1 MRRSPST
8 HDFTLLLQAWGE
20 GDAQAL
26 DRLAPLV
33 YRELHRIA
41 RGYMAHER
49 PNHTLQATA
58 LVNEA
63 YLRLVD
69 TRQANWQDRAHFLA
83 LCARAMRQILVD
95 HARSRASE
103 KHGGGQ
109 MLMQFD
115 ENLGSPE
122 SSHPHLLELD
132 DALTR
137 LAEIDPRK
145 SQVVE
150 LRFFGGLSLEETAE
164 ALKVSPRTVKRDWQ
178 LARAWLY
185 RELSGKKQNG

>member
-1 MRRSPST
+1 
-8 HDFTLLLQAWGE
+8 LLHAWGG
-20 GDAQAL
+20 GDKQAL

-41 RGYMAHER
+41 VRMMFAER

-63 YLRLVD
+63 YVRLVD
-69 TRQANWQDRAHFLA
+69 ARQVTWQDRAHFFA
-83 LCARAMRQILVD
+83 LCARAMREILID
-95 HARSRASE
+95 HARTRASA

-109 MLMQFD
+109 VSIELD
-115 ENLGSPE
+115 EGLTPGPSPGAN
-122 SSHPHLLELD
+122 LLELD
-132 DALTR
+132 DALKR
-137 LAEIDPRK
+137 LAALDPRK

-150 LRFFGGLSLEETAE
+150 LRFFGGLSLDETAHT
-164 ALKVSPRTVKRDWQ
+164 LKVSPRTVKRDWQ

-185 RELSGKKQNG
+185 RELSDKKQDE